1 MGHLGNEIQRS
12 DGSVVLSM
20 NFVGNFV
27 GNFVE
32 RVVGQGNECSV
43 EIAQGNPVRGGI
55 VVEPKHKTILKPR

>member
-1 MGHLGNEIQRS
+1 
-12 DGSVVLSM
+12 M

-32 RVVGQGNECSV
+32 RVVAQGNECSV

-55 VVEPKHKTILKPR
+55 VGKRGFADAVLLTAS